1 LIIHLEW
8 ARNKVY
14 ENAYLEY
21 IGNNKS
27 CNIIV
32 FFENG
37 LNIKNFNF
45 LYLALTLLK
54 KIFFF
59 NNEHIRPEGV
69 TQNNFIV
76 PSGNIYALRA
86 IDGTRRV
93 RIENSYSAVSIGDIE
108 DISNGTLIINKSG
121 IENIGYGCG
130 ESLLI

>member
-1 LIIHLEW
+1 M
-8 ARNKVY
+8 Y

-21 IGNNKS
+21 IWNNKS

-54 KIFFF
+54 KIIFF
-59 NNEHIRPEGV
+59 NNERIRPEGA

-86 IDGTRRV
+86 IDDTRRV
-93 RIENSYSAVSIGDIE
+93 RIENSYSAVSIEDIE